1 MDVLSPF
8 LHVLLRSIVVLF
20 PMTVGLLA
28 FRRLALSRSA
38 NAWIYAV
45 MCLFAAVTTAGVL
58 PWTLGLTSLSWPL
71 IFMALTCPMMWVAV
85 IMLCDISRT
94 HRYGPDPML
103 KIFSLLPLQ
112 NDEKDRYSSLS
123 DEAKRKIEPQS
134 PVFKHR
140 DVCRS
145 QITTPSQ
152 RSKTTNTLLSLA
164 RDIRG
169 NSNSDRR
176 RPKLLPPPET
186 KDLPFLSRS
195 NSA

>member
-28 FRRLALSRSA
+28 FRRLALSKSA

-58 PWTLGLTSLSWPL
+58 PWTLGLTSLNWL
-71 IFMALTCPMMWVAV
+71 LLFMALVCPLMWIGV
-85 IMLCDISRT
+85 IMLCDISRA
-94 HRYGPDPML
+94 HPYGPDPML
-103 KIFSLLPLQ
+103 KLFGALPLRTE
-112 NDEKDRYSSLS
+112 DGDRYSSLS
-123 DEAKRKIEPQS
+123 QEARRKIEPQS

-140 DVCRS
+140 KNDRGLKAS
-145 QITTPSQ
+145 QSQ
-152 RSKTTNTLLSLA
+152 RSNTTNTLLSLA

-169 NSNSDRR
+169 NATSDRR

-186 KDLPFLSRS
+186 QDLPFLSRS
-195 NSA
+195 NGA